1 MTSAVLEGLIHSQ
14 DWERTAQARMRAF
27 RGGPRYDVEHRVV
40 RPNGDV
46 RVVHSRVDVTKDE
59 SGRTRRA
66 DRARNRSNWSRAD
79 QRRMM
84 RSLEDVY

>member
-66 DRARNRSNWSRAD
+66 RSGAQPFRLVARRSAPHDAES
-79 QRRMM
+79 
-84 RSLEDVY
+84 